1 MAKKVLLSMAKEMRQ
16 SLGPVRLEV
25 MSAMRKKRKA
35 DGTTRAPQQ
44 TQGQAKSQPQ
54 RHPKGAP
61 RVDPA
66 ESRAARQRGA
76 TADGLPKNAYWL
88 FGRHAV
94 QAALANP
101 RRRILRAVSS
111 GEAEPAL
118 LAALTKRGLPSPES
132 LQRDALDRL
141 LPPGAVHQ
149 GLALA
154 CKPLAQPDLESF
166 VRKLSAPKIVLVV
179 LDQITDPQNV
189 GAILRSAAAFG
200 AAALLTTQDRAP
212 EESGSLAKA
221 ASGALEVVPYL
232 RETNLARAL
241 DRLKQA
247 EFWCLGLD
255 EAGIALNEA
264 PRAERLALVMGA
276 EGDGLR
282 RLTKAHCDV
291 LLRLPTRPPIGT
303 LNVSNAA
310 AVALYELCARGP
322 AS

>member
-1 MAKKVLLSMAKEMRQ
+1 MVTSGD
-16 SLGPVRLEV
+16 S
-25 MSAMRKKRKA
+25 
-35 DGTTRAPQQ
+35 
-44 TQGQAKSQPQ
+44 
-54 RHPKGAP
+54 
-61 RVDPA
+61 DP
-66 ESRAARQRGA
+66 E
-76 TADGLPKNAYWL
+76 
-88 FGRHAV
+88 
-94 QAALANP
+94 LA
-101 RRRILRAVSS
+101 
-111 GEAEPAL
+111 
-118 LAALTKRGLPSPES
+118 AALTKRDLPRAER
-132 LQRDALDRL
+132 LARDQLSQL

-154 CKPLAQPDLESF
+154 CKPLNQPDLESF
-166 VRKLSAPKIVLVV
+166 LRHLDRPRVTLIV

-200 AAALLTTQDRAP
+200 AAALLTTLDRAP

-247 EFWCLGLD
+247 DFWCLGLD
-255 EAGIALNEA
+255 EEGRTLKDA

-282 RLTKAHCDV
+282 RLTKEHCDA
-291 LLRLPTRPPIGT
+291 LLRLPTQPPIGT

-310 AVALYELCARGP
+310 AVALYELAAREEG
-322 AS
+322 S

>member
-1 MAKKVLLSMAKEMRQ
+1 MN
-16 SLGPVRLEV
+16 
-25 MSAMRKKRKA
+25 AMRKKPKPGGAARTA
-35 DGTTRAPQQ
+35 D
-44 TQGQAKSQPQ
+44 QARPQ
-54 RHPKGAP
+54 RP
-61 RVDPA
+61 
-66 ESRAARQRGA
+66 EQSARRLRSDA
-76 TADGLPKNAYWL
+76 SEGLPRDAYWL

-94 QAALANP
+94 MAALANP
-101 RRRILRAVSS
+101 RRRILRAAES
-111 GEAEPAL
+111 GQSDPD
-118 LAALTKRGLPSPES
+118 LAAALAARGLPAAQS
-132 LQRDALDRL
+132 LERDALARL
-141 LPPGAVHQ
+141 LAPGAVHQ

-154 CKPLAQPDLESF
+154 CRPLGQPDLESF
-166 VRKLSAPKIVLVV
+166 LRRLPAAKATLVV

-200 AAALLTTQDRAP
+200 ATGLLTTQDRAP

-247 EFWCLGLD
+247 DFWCLGLD
-255 EAGIALNEA
+255 EAGIALHEA
-264 PRAERLALVMGA
+264 PRADRLVLVMGA

-282 RLTKAHCDV
+282 RLTKQHCDV

-310 AVALYELCARGP
+310 AVALYELSVRGP

>member
-1 MAKKVLLSMAKEMRQ
+1 MARKPRQ
-16 SLGPVRLEV
+16 GAATP
-25 MSAMRKKRKA
+25 
-35 DGTTRAPQQ
+35 P
-44 TQGQAKSQPQ
+44 GQAQ
-54 RHPKGAP
+54 RQAP
-61 RVDPA
+61 PSAV
-66 ESRAARQRGA
+66 ESGAARPRGPA
-76 TADGLPKNAYWL
+76 SDSLPRNAYWL

-101 RRRILRAVSS
+101 KRRILRAIVTGDSDS
-111 GEAEPAL
+111 AL
-118 LAALTKRGLPSPES
+118 AKALDQHGLPPAEVM
-132 LQRDALDRL
+132 QRDALAKL

-154 CKPLAQPDLESF
+154 CRPLSQPDLEGF
-166 VRKLSAPKIVLVV
+166 IRGLGEARATLVV

-200 AAALLTTQDRAP
+200 AAGLLTTQDRAP
-212 EESGSLAKA
+212 EESGTLAKA

-241 DRLKQA
+241 ERLKQA
-247 EFWCLGLD
+247 GFWCLGLD
-255 EAGIALNEA
+255 EAGIALAEA
-264 PRAERLALVMGA
+264 PRSDRLALVMGA

-282 RLTKAHCDV
+282 RLTKQHCDA

-310 AVALYELCARGP
+310 AVALYELTARGD
-322 AS
+322 AQ